1 MTNIPQKTCI
11 KVKGLTLFTLL
22 RVKEV
27 KVLTLPHVSPF
38 TLVDPRLPVS
48 EFKVDERAGK
58 ADGRGGVE
66 EGDEDG
72 KVVRVKGSGGG
83 PGKRGREVGR
93 EESEVRRGR
102 WVVWWEAGG

>member
-38 TLVDPRLPVS
+38 TLVDPRLSYVLLYYIKKIQSSFVNLKYPNL
-48 EFKVDERAGK
+48 FLL
-58 ADGRGGVE
+58 
-66 EGDEDG
+66 
-72 KVVRVKGSGGG
+72 
-83 PGKRGREVGR
+83 
-93 EESEVRRGR
+93 
-102 WVVWWEAGG
+102 EALLS

>member
-38 TLVDPRLPVS
+38 TLVDPRLS
-48 EFKVDERAGK
+48 ESDNAYSTFHEK
-58 ADGRGGVE
+58 ASKL
-66 EGDEDG
+66 ED
-72 KVVRVKGSGGG
+72 
-83 PGKRGREVGR
+83 
-93 EESEVRRGR
+93 
-102 WVVWWEAGG
+102 